1 MERVEINIVLQF
13 EAKVIGKANFITVTN
28 QDNYKLV
35 SFYNLNLNNNINAKK
50 GSIIYVDI
58 FIGECRYTDLELI
71 VINDI
76 TMDSE
81 NSFFE
86 TIFEAELYSYDQFQI
101 DLMNDWN
108 EGKRLRDWKN
118 LKKARKYDWIR
129 ATSKYAEWGN
139 QENLR
144 DNIVINGALVKS
156 KEDFYCHLGEA
167 FYKGIGY
174 LGGTLDSIDDC
185 LDFFRFSETQKRVI
199 TVQHIEQLKKILN
212 KKRAD
217 YLDIVFEIFEKYRF
231 VIQIE

>member
-28 QDNYKLV
+28 QDSYKLV
-35 SFYNLNLNNNINAKK
+35 SFYNLNLNNNIYAKK

-71 VINDI
+71 VVNDI

-86 TIFEAELYSYDQFQI
+86 TIFDAELYSYDQFQI
-101 DLMNDWN
+101 DLMKDWN
-108 EGKRLRDWKN
+108 EGKRLRDWQN
-118 LKKARKYDWIR
+118 LKQARKYDWIR
-129 ATSKYAEWGN
+129 TTSHYTEWGN
-139 QENLR
+139 QEKLR
-144 DNIVINGALVKS
+144 DNIVINGSLVKC

-174 LGGTLDSIDDC
+174 LGGTLDGIDDC
-185 LDFFRFSETQKRVI
+185 LDFFRFSKTQKRVI
-199 TVQHIEQLKKILN
+199 TVQHLEQLKKILN

-217 YLDIVFEIFEKYRF
+217 YLDIVFEIFEKHGF
-231 VIQIE
+231 IIQIE